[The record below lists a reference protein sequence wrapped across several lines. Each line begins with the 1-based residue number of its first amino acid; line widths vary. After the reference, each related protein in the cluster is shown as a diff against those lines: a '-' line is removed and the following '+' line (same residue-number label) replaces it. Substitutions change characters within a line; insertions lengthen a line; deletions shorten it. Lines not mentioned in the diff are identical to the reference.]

1 MMNAWC
7 KRLTYVLM
15 VLTSLISLSVGAKH
29 NNPVESKVNGD
40 SIGLLSLASFSYLPR
55 VGQPNQQTLSIP
67 ELEHLNAKINI
78 AFQLNE
84 IEEGILLATEMLAL
98 ANKNGDLLAVA
109 QGQSLLAHGLNLI
122 GQYESSLQVFEQAA
136 SKYQQLGLPEHLLVT
151 QVQLAAV
158 YQALNK
164 SHLAQQSMQ
173 QAYELLGQL
182 SDEASLHRVIAF
194 LASMYQQRGD
204 LDTALEYAVEL
215 LAYYRQY
222 NEDLIAGSL
231 AQIGILYFQ
240 SLQPEKALYYLLE
253 ATSSQY
259 ALNDNLKVS
268 VYLFLAKSYLELN
281 QLSSAKHYA
290 RLSEHLLQQQD
301 FPELLALS
309 QLVYGDIANREGDF
323 VLALSYFEQAQGMLE
338 RIAAKGHLA
347 QVQLG
352 MATTYYG
359 QKKYPEAIA
368 IAEGILQLDL
378 THSNHERVKLS
389 AYQLLSDIYA
399 QQKDFEQSLVNY
411 RIFHYL
417 ANAQHYSHAP
427 ATRSIA
433 QVQADVI
440 SNEFKLAL
448 LTKKHQLRQTI
459 QANFQWQRNLVLISL
474 LIIGIAGIVA
484 FFYHIKRKQLADLE
498 NRLLADTLARK
509 KALMTEVFHDLRTP
523 LSVLKLKLE
532 CLEDDVEENKEQA
545 YELLHSRV
553 AYINE
558 LLADLYQLAQVNT
571 DVASINKRT
580 FLLLPMLNDL
590 SQQFKALALAKG
602 LQFEPDFQLAAGASM
617 YGDALRLEQVLS
629 NLLQNSIHYT
639 DAPGQIEFTVIVR
652 SSRCEMVIRDSSPG
666 VSADDLGQLFDRAY
680 RGDSGKTRQ
689 ESGSG
694 LGLAIC
700 KKYVEMHQGTM
711 QALHSEIGGLQIN
724 IELPLKPLSGARIA
738 AELMG
743 EAS

>member
-1 MMNAWC
+1 M
-7 KRLTYVLM
+7 
-15 VLTSLISLSVGAKH
+15 SLFPFSISAKH
-29 NNPVESKVNGD
+29 INNIEHPNSD
-40 SIGLLSLASFSYLPR
+40 SSIGLLSLASFSYLPR
-55 VGQPNQQTLSIP
+55 VGKPTQQTLSIP
-67 ELEHLNAKINI
+67 ELEHLSVKINI

-84 IEEGILLATEMLAL
+84 TEEGILLATEMLAL
-98 ANKNGDLLAVA
+98 ANKTGDLLAVA

-122 GQYESSLQVFEQAA
+122 GQYHSSLQVFNQAA
-136 SKYQQLGLPEHLLVT
+136 EKYRQLALPEHLLVT
-151 QVQLAAV
+151 QVQLASV
-158 YQALNK
+158 YQALDK
-164 SHLAQQSMQ
+164 SHLAQQAMQ
-173 QAYELLGQL
+173 QAYGLLAELT
-182 SDEASLHRVIAF
+182 DEASLHRVIAF
-194 LASMYQQRGD
+194 LTSMYQQRGD

-215 LAYYRQY
+215 LAYYRQH

-240 SLQPEKALYYLLE
+240 SMQPEKALFYLLE

-259 ALNDNLKVS
+259 ELADNLKVS

-309 QLVYGDIANREGDF
+309 QLVYGNIANREGDF
-323 VLALSYFEQAQGMLE
+323 VLALSYFEQAQAMLE

-347 QVQLG
+347 QVKLG
-352 MATTYYG
+352 IATTYYG
-359 QKKYPEAIA
+359 QKNFSKAISMA
-368 IAEGILQLDL
+368 QDILQLDL
-378 THSNHERVKLS
+378 THSNHERVKLN
-389 AYQLLSDIYA
+389 AYQLLSDVYA

-417 ANAQHYSHAP
+417 ANAQHYAHAP
-427 ATRSIA
+427 ATRTIA

-448 LTKKHQLRQTI
+448 LTKKHELRQTI
-459 QANFQWQRNLVLISL
+459 HANFQWQRNLVLISL
-474 LIIGIAGIVA
+474 LILAIAGIVA
-484 FFYHIKRKQLADLE
+484 FFSHTKRKQLADLE

-509 KALMTEVFHDLRTP
+509 KALMAEVFHDLRTP

-545 YELLHSRV
+545 YELLHNRV

-580 FLLLPMLNDL
+580 FLLLPMFNDL
-590 SQQFKALALAKG
+590 NQQFKALAIAKG
-602 LQFEPDFQLAAGASM
+602 LSFEPNLHLAAGASM

-639 DAPGQIEFTVIVR
+639 DAPGLVAFNVTVR
-652 SSRCEMVIRDSSPG
+652 SSRCNIVIRDSSPG

-680 RGDSGKTRQ
+680 RGDSGKSRQ
-689 ESGSG
+689 QTGSG

-711 QALHSEIGGLQIN
+711 QAQHCELGGLQIN
-724 IELPLKPLSGARIA
+724 IELPLKPLTGARIA